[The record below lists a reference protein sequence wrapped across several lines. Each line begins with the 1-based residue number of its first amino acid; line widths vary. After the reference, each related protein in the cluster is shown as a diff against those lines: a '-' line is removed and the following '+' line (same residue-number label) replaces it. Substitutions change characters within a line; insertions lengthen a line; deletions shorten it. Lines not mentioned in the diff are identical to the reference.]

1 MATPYYDY
9 LIADRTLIPADQ
21 RERYS
26 EKIVTMP
33 NTYMANDTKRP
44 ISKKIPSRDD
54 AGLPEKAFVF
64 CCFNNNFKIAPK
76 SFDLWI
82 CILKRVDNSVLWLL
96 QDNPSAAVN
105 LRREAAARGIDPAR
119 LIFAPRVPL
128 PDHLARHKLA
138 DLFLDTQPYNAH
150 TTASDALWLG
160 LPVLTL
166 IGHSFVSRVAASV
179 LSAIRLTELITSSEQ
194 EFESLAVELANDR
207 KELDRIKKK
216 LAATRTTAPLFDIAL
231 FTRHI
236 EKAYEM
242 MLERSCAKF
251 PPDHIDVPADT

>member
-1 MATPYYDY
+1 
-9 LIADRTLIPADQ
+9 
-21 RERYS
+21 
-26 EKIVTMP
+26 
-33 NTYMANDTKRP
+33 
-44 ISKKIPSRDD
+44 
-54 AGLPEKAFVF
+54 
-64 CCFNNNFKIAPK
+64 
-76 SFDLWI
+76 
-82 CILKRVDNSVLWLL
+82 
-96 QDNPSAAVN
+96 
-105 LRREAAARGIDPAR
+105 
-119 LIFAPRVPL
+119 
-128 PDHLARHKLA
+128 
-138 DLFLDTQPYNAH
+138 LDTQPYNAH

-194 EFESLAVELANDR
+194 EFESLAVELAKDR